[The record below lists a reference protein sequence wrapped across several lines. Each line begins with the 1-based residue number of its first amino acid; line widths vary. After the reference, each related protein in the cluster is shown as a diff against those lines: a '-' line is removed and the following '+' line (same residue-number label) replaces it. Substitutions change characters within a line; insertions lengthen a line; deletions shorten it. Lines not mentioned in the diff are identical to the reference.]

1 MVSVTCRFTDG
12 GLRSKSTAR
21 RIDQVALSTRLTE
34 RFGLAHPIVGAPMA
48 FAAGGRLAAAVS
60 DAGGLGLVGGGY
72 GNKDWIDV
80 QLDLAGASRV
90 GVGFITWSLA
100 RSPELLDHILTRR
113 PRAIFLSFGD
123 PRNLAS
129 QVKSADVP
137 LLCQVQSREDAELAI
152 EAGAD
157 VIVAQG
163 SEAGGHGAT
172 RGTFTLVPEVA
183 DLLAER
189 SPDTLLLAAGGIA
202 DGRGLAAALVLGADG
217 VLVGSRLWATTEANV
232 SQSMH
237 NAALASTG
245 DGTIRTTVAD
255 VVRKLDWPERF
266 TARVLRNHFTD
277 TWHGREAELR
287 KADAQV
293 ERAWADGWA
302 DGDPERSNTFTG
314 EGIGLIHEIEPAA
327 AVLEQMST
335 LATTLLRQS

>member
-1 MVSVTCRFTDG
+1 M
-12 GLRSKSTAR
+12 
-21 RIDQVALSTRLTE
+21 ALSTRLTD
-34 RFGLAHPIVGAPMA
+34 RFGLAHPIVLAPMA

-72 GNKDWIDV
+72 GNKDWIDA
-80 QLDLAGASRV
+80 QLDIADPSRV

-100 RSPELLDHILTRR
+100 RSPELLDHVLGRR

-123 PRNLAS
+123 PRDLAP
-129 QVKSADVP
+129 QVKEAGVP

-163 SEAGGHGAT
+163 SEAGGHGDT

-183 DLLAER
+183 DLLANR
-189 SPDTLLLAAGGIA
+189 SPDTLLCAAGGIA

-217 VLVGSRLWATTEANV
+217 VVVGSRLWAT
-232 SQSMH
+232 SRSKR
-237 NAALASTG
+237 LAIHARCRARVHG

-266 TARVLRNHFTD
+266 TARVLRNRFTD
-277 TWHGREAELR
+277 TWHGREAQLR
-287 KADAQV
+287 QAGPHV
-293 ERAWADGWA
+293 ERDWVEGWA

-314 EGIGLIHEIEPAA
+314 EGIGLIHGIEPAA

-335 LATTLLRQS
+335 LATTLLRQALMAAAKRTSPSRRRTPPAQS

>member
-1 MVSVTCRFTDG
+1 MP
-12 GLRSKSTAR
+12 
-21 RIDQVALSTRLTE
+21 LSTRLTG
-34 RFGLAHPIVGAPMA
+34 RFGLAHPIVLAPMA

-72 GNKDWIDV
+72 GNKDWIDA
-80 QLDLAGASRV
+80 QLDIADPSRV

-100 RSPELLDHILTRR
+100 RSPELLEHVLGRR

-123 PRNLAS
+123 PRDPAQ
-129 QVKSADVP
+129 QVKEAGVP
-137 LLCQVQSREDAELAI
+137 LLCQVQNREDAELAI

-163 SEAGGHGAT
+163 SEAGGHGDT

-183 DLLAER
+183 DLLASR
-189 SPDTLLLAAGGIA
+189 SPDTLLCAAGGIA

-217 VLVGSRLWATTEANV
+217 VVVGSRLWATAEANV
-232 SQSMH
+232 SQSMQD
-237 NAALASTG
+237 AALASTG
-245 DGTIRTTVAD
+245 DGTVRTTVAD

-266 TARVLRNHFTD
+266 TARVLRNRFTD
-277 TWHGREAELR
+277 TWHGREEQLR
-287 KADAQV
+287 EADPQV
-293 ERAWADGWA
+293 ERDWVKGWA

-314 EGIGLIHEIEPAA
+314 EGIGLIHSIEPAA

-335 LATTLLRQS
+335 RATTLLRQA